1 MIGTVLGGRYDLRSH
16 LARGGMAEVF
26 DAQDNLLGRRVAVK
40 VLHSSYSRDAAFVQR
55 FRREAQAAANLSHP
69 NIVSIYDTGEDNG
82 THFIVME
89 LVEGRSLRDVLKR
102 EGHLLPRRAA
112 EIAAEVAA
120 ALAVAHR
127 AGLVHRDIKPGNV
140 LLTADGSVK
149 VTDFGIARAWDDSEQ
164 LTRTGAVI
172 GTATYFSPEQAQGR
186 PADERSDIYA
196 LGVVLYEML
205 AGLPPFSGEN
215 PVSIAYQ
222 HVSQNPIR
230 PSVHNPDVPADLDA
244 IVMRALDKEPLR
256 RYPKAEAMRADLLT
270 FLSGSPIRP
279 RVDPAASTRL
289 MPATPP
295 PSVPPDETYRHIAVP
310 EYEARSQWPLLLTV
324 VGLLLLLAVGLFGL
338 SRLLNRSEPAKTYQ
352 LLDFRDQSQAV
363 AERALA
369 DEGITTD
376 INNEAS
382 SEIAEG
388 SVIRTDPPAG
398 ATVREGETVI
408 LFVST
413 GPELF
418 SVPGVTGREQA
429 SARSALERAGFTVE
443 TSEEPS
449 DTVPA
454 GFVASQE
461 PVGGQDV
468 APGSIVRLVVSTG
481 PAKIILAEYANF
493 EERDALIALTRLG
506 LEVDSAEEFSETFP
520 DGVVI
525 RTDPPAGTEIQKG
538 GKILLVISKG
548 PTPVTVPDL
557 LGNNEEEA
565 RAAVLAAGLQF
576 QVGLPV
582 PVDADSGLEGT
593 VVEQTPTALTPA
605 PPDTIVTV
613 RIGVIPASTT
623 TTTTTVPATTTSA
636 PS

>member
-1 MIGTVLGGRYDLRSH
+1 
-16 LARGGMAEVF
+16 MAEVF
-26 DAQDNLLGRRVAVK
+26 DAHDELLGRRVAVK
-40 VLHSSYSRDAAFVQR
+40 VLNSSYSRDAAFVQR

-102 EGHLLPRRAA
+102 ESQLLPRRAA

-120 ALAVAHR
+120 ALSVAHR

-140 LLTADGSVK
+140 LLTPDGSVK

-256 RYPKAEAMRADLLT
+256 RYPKAEAMRADLLS

-279 RVDPAASTRL
+279 RIDPAASTRL
-289 MPATPP
+289 MPAAPP

-310 EYEARSQWPLLLTV
+310 PEYEARSQWPLLLSV
-324 VGLLLLLAVGLFGL
+324 VGLLLLLAAGLFGL
-338 SRLLNRSEPAKTYQ
+338 SRLLNRPDPVKTFQ
-352 LLDFRDQSQAV
+352 LPNLRDQSQAV
-363 AERALA
+363 AEKALA
-369 DEGITTD
+369 DEGIL
-376 INNEAS
+376 
-382 SEIAEG
+382 SEIITEPSREVAEG
-388 SVIRTDPPAG
+388 LVIRSDPPAG
-398 ATVREGETVI
+398 SVLKEGATVK
-408 LFVST
+408 LYVST

-418 SVPGVTGREQA
+418 SVPGVVGREQV
-429 SARSALERAGFTVE
+429 SARSALEAAGFVVE
-443 TSEEPS
+443 TTEEPH
-449 DTVPA
+449 DQVPA
-454 GFVASQE
+454 GFVISQA
-461 PVGGQDV
+461 PAGGEDI
-468 APGSIVRLVVSTG
+468 APGSIVRLVISTG

-493 EERDALIALTRLG
+493 EERGALIALTRLG

-538 GKILLVISKG
+538 GRILLIVSSG
-548 PTPVTVPDL
+548 PTPVTVPDV

-565 RAAVLAAGLQF
+565 RTAVLAAGLQF
-576 QVGLPV
+576 QVGLPIQ
-582 PVDADSGLEGT
+582 VDPDSGLEET
-593 VVEQTPTALTPA
+593 VVEQTPAGLTLVPR
-605 PPDTIVTV
+605 DTIVTV
-613 RIGVIPASTT
+613 RIGVVPPTA

-636 PS
+636 PA